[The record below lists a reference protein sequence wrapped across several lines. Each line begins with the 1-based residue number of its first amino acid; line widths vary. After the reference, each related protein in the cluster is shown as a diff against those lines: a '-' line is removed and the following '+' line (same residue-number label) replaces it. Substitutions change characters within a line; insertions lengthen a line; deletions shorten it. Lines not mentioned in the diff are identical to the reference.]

1 MKNFGTQKGIEI
13 QIFCSMLLPMRIL
26 IKLVA
31 ASNPISSIHMAMT
44 EAISLMPWV
53 QRTPAL
59 LTFFLHL
66 LSTCGFFFS
75 IFIILVFASWKL
87 KKLKG

>member
-31 ASNPISSIHMAMT
+31 ASSPIYSIRTAMT

-59 LTFFLHL
+59 LTPPLHHVV
-66 LSTCGFFFS
+66 FFFS
-75 IFIILVFASWKL
+75 IFIILVFANWKL
-87 KKLKG
+87 EKLKG